1 MSLISNLIAQN
12 RAVSARIGGNAAVFA
27 GRDNLLRGANTSD
40 PGSTFKLKTLQRD
53 EVCFTSQIHQGS
65 FNAKYAARWEESARE
80 KMKKD
85 IKSSFST
92 FA

>member
-12 RAVSARIGGNAAVFA
+12 QAVAARFSGNSAVFA

-40 PGSTFKLKTLQRD
+40 PGSTLKLKTLERD
-53 EVCFTSQIHQGS
+53 EVSFTSQIHQGN
-65 FNAKYAARWEESARE
+65 FNAKYAAKWEESARE

-85 IKSSFST
+85 IKSAFST